1 MCEDEIRELIR
12 NEIARYES
20 QRRSRWTL
28 LVRAWRQSVLM
39 VLAAIE
45 EHEDMQRSV
54 QPRGD
59 KMTR

>member
-1 MCEDEIRELIR
+1 MSDNELRELIR
-12 NEIARYES
+12 SEIARYES
-20 QRRSRWTL
+20 QRRNRWSL
-28 LVRAWRQSVLM
+28 LVRAWRQSVLI

-59 KMTR
+59 KMIR